1 MGRPFWRL
9 KSTFAGRSATFA
21 LLLPPMKTAIKNA
34 FGKVIM
40 TAEYDAANRLV
51 HNEWFGYQTREGII
65 TAANAALEVI
75 ARHRCPHLLN
85 DNTAVLGP
93 WDHAVDWIAQD
104 WTPRAIAAGL
114 THFAHVVSPKS
125 FAALSA
131 QAMASGIA
139 GSFQMRISGSVPEAR
154 AWLRAAQ

>member
-1 MGRPFWRL
+1 
-9 KSTFAGRSATFA
+9 
-21 LLLPPMKTAIKNA
+21 MKIEVKNV
-34 FGKVIM
+34 FGKVIF
-40 TAEYDAANRLV
+40 TAEYETADQLV

-65 TAANAALEVI
+65 TAANAGLEVI

-114 THFAHVVSPKS
+114 THFAHVVSPES

-131 QAMASGIA
+131 EAMASGVA
-139 GSFQMRISGSVPEAR
+139 GSFEMRIFGGVPEAR
-154 AWLRAAQ
+154 AWLRQAQQAKSVRE